1 MSSQT
6 YKLQLLIYDATLNAS
21 SWAKLSF
28 SVAADDTVTGS
39 FVYIGPPMEVTG
51 RRIPGPAGSQDN
63 YELDGEEVSMR
74 LSSYPAYAQFP
85 VAGVASINEQGPFYI
100 MGKLE

>member
-1 MSSQT
+1 MSSQD

-21 SWAKLSF
+21 NWAELSF
-28 SVAADDTVTGS
+28 AVAADDSVTGS
-39 FVYIGPPMEVTG
+39 FVYIGPSMELTG
-51 RRIPGPAGSQDN
+51 RRIPGPGGSQDN
-63 YELDGEEVSMR
+63 YELGGAEVSMR

-100 MGKLE
+100 IGKLA